1 MAGEGNPTDPAQA
14 RSASEHTRQSGGAT
28 VGPTG
33 ARSNP
38 NALADSTS
46 SHNTLEFGRNAGV
59 PDGLRAAETAFV
71 HLCLAK
77 MATVDTTPT
86 SSPSKTDPCRSR
98 SRPIRPVDKIY
109 NAKPAQSARCV
120 CPVRLGATRA
130 RHGQAASS
138 PGRRRATPPS
148 TDPGPPH
155 GAR

>member
-1 MAGEGNPTDPAQA
+1 MGEGWGGQSLGSSPG
-14 RSASEHTRQSGGAT
+14 RYASEPTRQSGGAT

-46 SHNTLEFGRNAGV
+46 NHNTREFGRNAGV

-86 SSPSKTDPCRSR
+86 SSPSTGSLWTKGLNN
-98 SRPIRPVDKIY
+98 Y
-109 NAKPAQSARCV
+109 
-120 CPVRLGATRA
+120 
-130 RHGQAASS
+130 
-138 PGRRRATPPS
+138 
-148 TDPGPPH
+148 
-155 GAR
+155 